1 MTLPLPRYV
10 IAKPLASGAT
20 GFYFTVPTRYRK
32 MGCTIPNEPLGG
44 DYAVACGVDGKGGR
58 AAALYGLLDEWIKIR
73 NGEQIDSIVRYGTVD
88 WLFREYKAS
97 TGYLERVSKRSRP
110 DYERNM
116 LLLADICT
124 KNGDRV
130 GARSVKS
137 ITPLSAEKL
146 YNIVIQGPKGL
157 RLRQGEKMVILCR
170 RAWSVVQRLY
180 PDAFNKNV
188 PNPWSGV
195 TTKRRVRKIKAAAD
209 RETVYNF
216 AWKAIEAGHPERP
229 PQP

>member
-88 WLFREYKAS
+88 FVNTRRARATLREYPNEADPITNAICYYS
-97 TGYLERVSKRSRP
+97 PTSAQRTAIVS
-110 DYERNM
+110 
-116 LLLADICT
+116 
-124 KNGDRV
+124 V
-130 GARSVKS
+130 
-137 ITPLSAEKL
+137 
-146 YNIVIQGPKGL
+146 
-157 RLRQGEKMVILCR
+157 
-170 RAWSVVQRLY
+170 RA
-180 PDAFNKNV
+180 A
-188 PNPWSGV
+188 
-195 TTKRRVRKIKAAAD
+195 
-209 RETVYNF
+209 
-216 AWKAIEAGHPERP
+216 
-229 PQP
+229 